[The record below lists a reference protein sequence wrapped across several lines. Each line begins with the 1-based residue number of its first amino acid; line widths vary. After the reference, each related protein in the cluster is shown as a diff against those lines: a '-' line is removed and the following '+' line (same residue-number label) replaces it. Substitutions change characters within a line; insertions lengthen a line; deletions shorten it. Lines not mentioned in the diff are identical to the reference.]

1 MSKKQKTFIVVL
13 SVMLAVSV
21 IALVSVLLYKH
32 FGGSAQT
39 TTTVPNNLI
48 GVITTPT
55 HESSTVVPDGD
66 ETEGDA
72 EPEDEVTGTGK
83 LPDIYEGETT
93 PADTTARTS
102 QTTQTTAVAL
112 YLHSRNDGDNVPF
125 EVMNMFPGDVE
136 TKYFCVKVAHSET
149 VTVKYRAEVR
159 EGYEILAEVLK
170 CRIRLLNTGEV
181 LYDGLM
187 KSMPPSLDH
196 AVVPQD
202 RADSELYYEIT
213 AYLETS
219 VGNRHQTRRLIADFH
234 WWVEGEL
241 DPPQTGDSMQPI
253 IIVCVMAGI
262 LLILVPL
269 LIKLRRKGEDDEQ
282 Q

>member
-1 MSKKQKTFIVVL
+1 MTKRLKTVIVLL
-13 SVMLAVSV
+13 SVLLAVSAV
-21 IALVSVLLYKH
+21 ALVSVLLYSH
-32 FGGSAQT
+32 FASGMQT

-48 GVITTPT
+48 GVVTTPAPDDT
-55 HESSTVVPDGD
+55 TVSPD
-66 ETEGDA
+66 ETEGGEIPDG
-72 EPEDEVTGTGK
+72 EEIGVGK
-83 LPDIYEGETT
+83 LPDIHDGETT
-93 PADTTARTS
+93 SAEVSS
-102 QTTQTTAVAL
+102 QTRAKPAVAL
-112 YLHSRNDGDNVPF
+112 YLHNRNAGDNARF

-136 TKYFCVKVAHSET
+136 TKYFCVRVAHSET

-170 CRIRLLNTGEV
+170 CRITILNTGEV

-187 KSMPPSLDH
+187 KSMPASLDH
-196 AVVPQD
+196 AVVPQSGE
-202 RADSELYYEIT
+202 DSELYYEIT

-219 VGNRHQTRRLIADFH
+219 VGNRHQNKRLIADFH

-253 IIVCVMAGI
+253 IIICVMAVI

-269 LIKLRRKGEDDEQ
+269 LIKRRREGDDDEQ

>member
-1 MSKKQKTFIVVL
+1 MSKKLKTLIVIL
-13 SVMLAVSV
+13 SVMLAVSI
-21 IALVSVLLYKH
+21 IALVSVLLYRH
-32 FGGSAQT
+32 FAPSMQT

-48 GVITTPT
+48 GVVTTPAPDDT
-55 HESSTVVPDGD
+55 TVSPD
-66 ETEGDA
+66 ETEGD
-72 EPEDEVTGTGK
+72 EIPDGEEIGVGS
-83 LPDIYEGETT
+83 LPDIHESETT
-93 PADTTARTS
+93 AAEATS
-102 QTTQTTAVAL
+102 QIREKPAVAL
-112 YLHSRNDGDNVPF
+112 YLHNRNDSDNVPF

-136 TKYFCVKVAHSET
+136 TKYFCVRVAHSET

-159 EGYEILAEVLK
+159 KGYEILAEVLK
-170 CRIRLLNTGEV
+170 CRITLLNTGEV

-187 KSMPPSLDH
+187 KSMPKSLDH

-202 RADSELYYEIT
+202 GVDSELYYEVM

-219 VGNRHQTRRLIADFH
+219 VGNRHQNRRLIADFH

-241 DPPQTGDSMQPI
+241 EPPDTGDDMQPVI
-253 IIVCVMAGI
+253 IICVMAGI

-269 LIKLRRKGEDDEQ
+269 LIKRRKEREDDEQ

>member
-1 MSKKQKTFIVVL
+1 MSKKLKTLIVVL

-21 IALVSVLLYKH
+21 IALVSVLLYRH
-32 FGGSAQT
+32 FAPSMQT

-48 GVITTPT
+48 GVVTTPT
-55 HESSTVVPDGD
+55 PEGTTASPEE
-66 ETEGDA
+66 ETEGDKIPDG
-72 EPEDEVTGTGK
+72 EETDVGS
-83 LPDIYEGETT
+83 LPDIHEGETT
-93 PADTTARTS
+93 AADTTA
-102 QTTQTTAVAL
+102 QATQIPAVSL
-112 YLHSRNDGDNVPF
+112 YLHNRNEGDNVPF

-136 TKYFCVKVAHSET
+136 TKYFCVRVAHSET

-159 EGYEILAEVLK
+159 KGYEILAEVLK
-170 CRIRLLNTGEV
+170 CRITILNTGEV

-187 KSMPPSLDH
+187 KSMPESLDFT
-196 AVVPQD
+196 VIPQD
-202 RADSELYYEIT
+202 GVDSELYYEIT

-219 VGNRHQTRRLIADFH
+219 VGNRHQNRRLIADFH

-241 DPPQTGDSMQPI
+241 DPPNTGDAMQPI
-253 IIVCVMAGI
+253 VIICVMAVI

-269 LIKLRRKGEDDEQ
+269 LIKRRREGEDDEQ